1 MQRQWVLVCV
11 VLLVTAGLASANLL
25 TNPGFEDSASLTG
38 WTQLGQ
44 EDWYL
49 GTGADAHT
57 GTNGLAY
64 YVPSGKSAGDYY
76 IALQSVAVTGGESY
90 DASTW
95 LRAVSFNSS
104 EAFLEV
110 VFQDN
115 TGAWIGQSLTT
126 SATGVT
132 DYNQY
137 TLSALVAPVSAVT
150 AMVRAVVHTT
160 DVTTDNAWYTFDD
173 FSFDAVPEPGTLAM
187 CVMGIGFGSILM
199 HRRRRNG

>member
-1 MQRQWVLVCV
+1 MQKKWVMGCV
-11 VLLVTAGLASANLL
+11 TLLISASLASANLL
-25 TNPGFEDSASLTG
+25 TNPGFEDSASLIG
-38 WTQLGQ
+38 WTQAG
-44 EDWYL
+44 EEGWYL

-64 YVPSGKSAGDYY
+64 YVPSGKNAGDYY

-90 DASTW
+90 DASMW
-95 LRAVSFNSS
+95 LRTVSFNSS

-110 VFQDN
+110 VFQDD

-126 SATGVT
+126 SATGLT

-137 TLSALVAPVSAVT
+137 TLNSLVAPALAVT
-150 AMVRAVVHTT
+150 AMVRAVIHTT

-173 FSFDAVPEPGTLAM
+173 FTFDAVPEPGTLAM
-187 CVMGIGFGSILM
+187 CLVGLGFGSLLM
-199 HRRRRNG
+199 HRRRKNG